1 VRRDLRT
8 GEAPPPGARGPS
20 LFLFLFLFLFPFL
33 AATITG
39 MFESLTESLGT
50 VFRKLSGKGRL
61 SETNIEEGL
70 QEVRR
75 ALLAADVNFKVVK
88 DVIDRVKPKVLGEE
102 VLKGVNPTEMF
113 IFAFQKE
120 LEALM
125 GPVDHALPTAS
136 NGPAVLMMVGL
147 QGSGKTTTTGKL
159 GKYAVKRGRRPL
171 LVAADMIRP
180 AAVEQLKTLGAQNNL
195 TVYWEPSGRPVKI
208 CERGIAKAAEER
220 HDLVILDTQGRLHI
234 DREMMDELGEIK
246 AKCKPHQIFLVCDAM
261 TGQDAVRSA
270 DEFNKQ
276 LGLDGVIMTKLDG
289 DARGGA
295 ALSVKAI
302 TGRPI
307 KFIGLGEK
315 IDNLEEFHPDRMASR
330 ILGKGDIVSFVEKA
344 REAIDQKHA
353 EEMQRKIMKDELTLD
368 DFLKQLQQMKKLGP
382 LKGLIKMLPGDIGK
396 MAEQVDDDELKYS
409 EAIMQSMTREE
420 RQNPEILNGS
430 RRQRISRGS
439 GRPIQEV
446 NSLIKQFDDAR
457 KMIRMMKKG
466 KTPPGFPGG
475 PPQPPGRRR

>member
-1 VRRDLRT
+1 
-8 GEAPPPGARGPS
+8 
-20 LFLFLFLFLFPFL
+20 
-33 AATITG
+33 
-39 MFESLTESLGT
+39 MFDSLTESLGN

-61 SETNIEEGL
+61 SESNIEEGL

-75 ALLAADVNFKVVK
+75 SLLAADVNFKVAK
-88 DVIDRVKPKVLGEE
+88 DVIDRVKAKALGEE
-102 VLKGVNPTEMF
+102 VVKSVNPTEMF
-113 IFAFQKE
+113 IFVFQKE

-136 NGPAVLMMVGL
+136 GRPAVIMMVGL

-159 GKYAVKRGRRPL
+159 GKYAQKRGRRPL

-180 AAVEQLKTLGAQNNL
+180 AAVEQLKSIGAQNSL
-195 TVYWEPSGRPVKI
+195 TVYSEPSGRVVKI
-208 CERGIAKAAEER
+208 CERGIAKAAEDR

-234 DREMMDELGEIK
+234 DREMMDELAEIK
-246 AKCKPHQIFLVCDAM
+246 AKCKPDQIFLVVDAM

-276 LGLDGVIMTKLDG
+276 LSIDGVIMTKLDG

-382 LKGLIKMLPGDIGK
+382 LKNLMKMLPGDIGK

-430 RRQRISRGS
+430 RRQRVSRGC

-446 NSLIKQFDDAR
+446 NSLLKQFDDAR
-457 KMIRMMKKG
+457 KMIKMMKKG
-466 KTPPGFPGG
+466 KGMPGMPGG
-475 PPQPPGRRR
+475 PPMPGRRR